1 MSNSNKHVIQ
11 PMMQHNNWSNGRN
24 IQALMTQSA
33 WADMHMAQTW
43 PLPWKR
49 EEEEELRE
57 EILSS
62 FFWKHSEKMR
72 EMEDRQNKDRRKS
85 RFKMRDKH
93 KTNSTEQ
100 TYLRWNWTLTSRF
113 ARAFFRTSRV
123 RDTGRQTSSL
133 KLWWHHNTKT
143 HHHMSK
149 LNLINLKLLKQIKHG
164 LGVIFMNI
172 MLWFQI
178 GLCNRSNF
186 IFDFDFQWLWK
197 KDSWDEMI
205 VPHSISQLFFNFVIC
220 YKSSAGC
227 FPSQQS
233 AFIPPKCPNV
243 IVVKCSLL
251 LLKY

>member
-1 MSNSNKHVIQ
+1 ME
-11 PMMQHNNWSNGRN
+11 GN
-24 IQALMTQSA
+24 IQALMTQAA

-43 PLPWKR
+43 PLPWQR

-100 TYLRWNWTLTSRF
+100 TYLRWNRTLTSRF

-123 RDTGRQTSSL
+123 RDTVRQTSSL

-149 LNLINLKLLKQIKHG
+149 LTLKNLKLLKQIKRG
-164 LGVIFMNI
+164 SVIRASDKRWCSK
-172 MLWFQI
+172 LTHWHYQI
-178 GLCNRSNF
+178 SVKHDGNKALF
-186 IFDFDFQWLWK
+186 TW
-197 KDSWDEMI
+197 WD
-205 VPHSISQLFFNFVIC
+205 
-220 YKSSAGC
+220 
-227 FPSQQS
+227 
-233 AFIPPKCPNV
+233 
-243 IVVKCSLL
+243 
-251 LLKY
+251 